1 MIARTMCCIGVFL
14 SLCAAMPGALLAQGK
29 KPAYESLLEKVKKQD
44 PSVDFTALRMA
55 YADLPFKKGQT
66 TDTDLRKQLFPA
78 LGEKNYDKAI
88 EIAGKVLAKNY
99 LDIDAHIV
107 SALAYE
113 EKHDAEQEKLHNFVA
128 EGLCRSILGSG
139 DGQTLE
145 TAYVVISVEEEYTIL
160 RVLGW
165 HLKEQ
170 TLLEGGGHHYDKMDV
185 FNPKTQQKTTVYF
198 NIDRPYAAEI
208 KELE

>member
-14 SLCAAMPGALLAQGK
+14 SLCVAVSGALLAQENK
-29 KPAYESLLEKVKKQD
+29 LAYESLLEKVKRQD

-55 YADLPFKKGQT
+55 YADRPFKKGET
-66 TDTDLRKQLFPA
+66 ADSDLRKQLFPA
-78 LGEKNYDKAI
+78 LGKSNDQAI
-88 EIAGKVLAKNY
+88 EIADKVLAKNY

-107 SALAYE
+107 SALAYK
-113 EKHDAEQEKLHNFVA
+113 EKHDAEHEKLHNFVA
-128 EGLCRSILGSG
+128 EGLCRSILASG
-139 DGQTLE
+139 DGQALE

-170 TLLEGGGHHYDKMDV
+170 ALLGAGGHHYDKMDV
-185 FNPKTQQKTTVYF
+185 FNPKTQQQATVYF

>member
-1 MIARTMCCIGVFL
+1 MNARMMGCIGVLL
-14 SLCAAMPGALLAQGK
+14 SLCVAVPGALLAQEN

-44 PSVDFTALRMA
+44 PGVDFTALRMA
-55 YADLPFKKGQT
+55 YADRPFKRG
-66 TDTDLRKQLFPA
+66 DAADPDLRKKLFPA
-78 LGEKNYDKAI
+78 LTESNDKAI
-88 EIAGKVLAKNY
+88 EIADKVLAKNY

-107 SALAYE
+107 SALAYNA
-113 EKHDAEQEKLHNFVA
+113 KHDAEHEKLHNFVA
-128 EGLCRSILGSG
+128 EGLCRSILASG

-145 TAYVVISVEEEYTIL
+145 TAYVVISVDEEYTIL

-185 FNPKTQQKTTVYF
+185 FNSKTRQQATVYF
-198 NIDRPYAAEI
+198 NIDRPYAAEL

>member
-14 SLCAAMPGALLAQGK
+14 SLCAAVPCALLAQAS
-29 KPAYESLLEKVKKQD
+29 KPTYESLLEKVKKQN

-55 YADLPFKKGQT
+55 YADRPFKKGEAA
-66 TDTDLRKQLFPA
+66 DPDLRKKLFSS

-88 EIAGKVLAKNY
+88 EIADKVLTKNY

-107 SALAYE
+107 SALAYK
-113 EKHDAEQEKLHNFVA
+113 EKHDAEHEKLHNFVA
-128 EGLCRSILGSG
+128 EGLCRSILASG

-145 TAYVVISVEEEYTIL
+145 TAYVVISVDEEYTIL
-160 RVLGW
+160 RALGW

-170 TLLEGGGHHYDKMDV
+170 TLLEGGGHHYDKMEV
-185 FNPKTQQKTTVYF
+185 FNPKTQQQATMYF

>member
-1 MIARTMCCIGVFL
+1 MIARMMCCIGVFL
-14 SLCAAMPGALLAQGK
+14 SLCAAVQGALLAQEN
-29 KPAYESLLEKVKKQD
+29 KPTYETLLEKVKKQD
-44 PSVDFTALRMA
+44 SSVDFTALRMA
-55 YADLPFKKGQT
+55 SADRPFKKGQT
-66 TDTDLRKQLFPA
+66 ADPDLRKKLFPA
-78 LGEKNYDKAI
+78 LGEKNYDQAI

-128 EGLCRSILGSG
+128 EGLCRSILASG

-165 HLKEQ
+165 RLKEQ
-170 TLLEGGGHHYDKMDV
+170 TLLGSGGHHYDRMDV
-185 FNPKTQQKTTVYF
+185 FNPKTQQKATVYF
-198 NIDRPYAAEI
+198 NIDRPYTAEL
-208 KELE
+208 KELG

>member
-14 SLCAAMPGALLAQGK
+14 SLCVAVSGALLAREN
-29 KPAYESLLEKVKKQD
+29 KPAYESLLEKVKRQD
-44 PSVDFTALRMA
+44 SSVDFTALRMA
-55 YADLPFKKGQT
+55 YADRPVKKGET
-66 TDTDLRKQLFPA
+66 VDSDLRKQLFPA
-78 LGEKNYDKAI
+78 LGKSNDEAI
-88 EIAGKVLAKNY
+88 EIADKVLAKNY

-107 SALAYE
+107 SALAYK
-113 EKHDAEQEKLHNFVA
+113 EKHDAEHEKLHNFVA
-128 EGLCRSILGSG
+128 EGLCRSILASG

-145 TAYVVISVEEEYTIL
+145 TAYVVISVDEEYTIL

-165 HLKEQ
+165 HRKEQ

-185 FNPKTQQKTTVYF
+185 FNPKTQQQATVYF

>member
-1 MIARTMCCIGVFL
+1 MNARTMGCIGVLL
-14 SLCAAMPGALLAQGK
+14 SLCVAVPGALLAQEN
-29 KPAYESLLEKVKKQD
+29 KPTYESLLEKVKKQD
-44 PSVDFTALRMA
+44 PGVDFTALRMA
-55 YADLPFKKGQT
+55 YADRPFKKGEGA
-66 TDTDLRKQLFPA
+66 DPDLRKQLFPA
-78 LGEKNYDKAI
+78 LGESNDKAI
-88 EIAGKVLAKNY
+88 EIADKVLAKNY

-107 SALAYE
+107 SALAYKA
-113 EKHDAEQEKLHNFVA
+113 KHDAEQEKLHNFVA
-128 EGLCRSILGSG
+128 EGLCRSILASG

-145 TAYVVISVEEEYTIL
+145 TAYVVISVDEEYTIL

-185 FNPKTQQKTTVYF
+185 FNPKTQQQTTLYF
-198 NIDRPYAAEI
+198 NIDRPYAAEL